1 MEQMRQDDWLWE
13 GSDYD
18 FGATEQEQQQEQQQ
32 SQEGGSDLAKELE
45 EIKRQLQ
52 MWQAYMWQQYWTN
65 MVNDAIN
72 QLVRQKPYLQ
82 AWTDELRAGLAQD
95 VAVWLQQQQQQNKN
109 INWDDVSKFIQEA
122 LQKRAEVIENK
133 LSQIGVNLSSM
144 SAPVTLPASGA
155 VAQQLEGGK
164 TTEEVGLLVG
174 SGENYEIRMVSP
186 DYLEKLM
193 LKQRDDY
200 IRDILTLQQKRRQGG
215 MLPRVK
221 QEQSS

>member
-18 FGATEQEQQQEQQQ
+18 FGTTEQSQQQQQQ
-32 SQEGGSDLAKELE
+32 NQEGGSDLEKELE
-45 EIKRQLQ
+45 AIKQQLQ

-65 MVNDAIN
+65 MVNEAIN
-72 QLVRQKPYLQ
+72 QLIRQKPYLQ

-95 VAVWLQQQQQQNKN
+95 VAIWLQQQQQQNKN

-122 LQKRAEVIENK
+122 LQKRAEVIEDK
-133 LSQIGVNLSSM
+133 LSQVGVNLSSV
-144 SAPVTLPASGA
+144 SAPVTLPATGA
-155 VAQQLEGGK
+155 IAQGTEGRK
-164 TTEEVGLLVG
+164 TSEEVGLLI
-174 SGENYEIRMVSP
+174 GEGDNYEIRMVSP
-186 DYLEKLM
+186 DYLEKLT

-200 IRDILTLQQKRRQGG
+200 IRDMIALQQKRRQGG

-221 QEQSS
+221 QEQPT

>member
-18 FGATEQEQQQEQQQ
+18 FGATEQSQQQQQN
-32 SQEGGSDLAKELE
+32 QEGGSDLAKELE
-45 EIKRQLQ
+45 AIKQQLQ

-133 LSQIGVNLSSM
+133 LSQVGVNLSSVG
-144 SAPVTLPASGA
+144 APVTLPATGA
-155 VAQQLEGGK
+155 IAQGTEGRK
-164 TTEEVGLLVG
+164 TSEEVGLLVG
-174 SGENYEIRMVSP
+174 EGDNYEIRMVSP

-200 IRDILTLQQKRRQGG
+200 IRDIIALQQKRRQGG
-215 MLPRVK
+215 ILPRT
-221 QEQSS
+221 QEQRTS

>member
-18 FGATEQEQQQEQQQ
+18 FGTTEQSQQQQQN
-32 SQEGGSDLAKELE
+32 QEGGSDLAKELE
-45 EIKRQLQ
+45 AIKQQLQ

-65 MVNDAIN
+65 MVNEAIN
-72 QLVRQKPYLQ
+72 QLIRQKPYLQ

-95 VAVWLQQQQQQNKN
+95 VAIWLQQQQQQNKN

-122 LQKRAEVIENK
+122 LQKRAEVIEDK
-133 LSQIGVNLSSM
+133 LSQVGVNLSSVP
-144 SAPVTLPASGA
+144 APVTLPATGA
-155 VAQQLEGGK
+155 IAQGTEGRK
-164 TTEEVGLLVG
+164 TSEEVGLLI
-174 SGENYEIRMVSP
+174 GEGDNYEIRMVSP
-186 DYLEKLM
+186 DYLEKLT

-200 IRDILTLQQKRRQGG
+200 IRDMIALQQKRRQGG

-221 QEQSS
+221 QEQPT

>member
-1 MEQMRQDDWLWE
+1 
-13 GSDYD
+13 
-18 FGATEQEQQQEQQQ
+18 
-32 SQEGGSDLAKELE
+32 LAKELE

-65 MVNDAIN
+65 MGNDAIN

-155 VAQQLEGGK
+155 VAQQVGGRE

-200 IRDILTLQQKRRQGG
+200 IRDILALQQKRRQGG

-221 QEQSS
+221 QEQAT

>member
-18 FGATEQEQQQEQQQ
+18 FGATEQPQQQEQQQ
-32 SQEGGSDLAKELE
+32 TQEGGLDLAKELE

-133 LSQIGVNLSSM
+133 LSQIGVNLSSV

-155 VAQQLEGGK
+155 VAQGLEGGK
-164 TTEEVGLLVG
+164 TTEEVGLLAG
-174 SGENYEIRMVSP
+174 SGRNYEIRIVPP
-186 DYLEKLM
+186 DYLEELM
-193 LKQRDDY
+193 MKQRDDY
-200 IRDILTLQQKRRQGG
+200 IRDILALQQKRRQGG

-221 QEQSS
+221 QEQAT

>member
-1 MEQMRQDDWLWE
+1 MEQIRQDDWLWE

-18 FGATEQEQQQEQQQ
+18 FGTTEQSQQQQQQ
-32 SQEGGSDLAKELE
+32 NQEGGSDLEKELE
-45 EIKRQLQ
+45 AIKQQLQ

-95 VAVWLQQQQQQNKN
+95 VAIWLQQQQQQNKN

-133 LSQIGVNLSSM
+133 LSQVGVNLSSVG
-144 SAPVTLPASGA
+144 APVTLPATGA
-155 VAQQLEGGK
+155 IAQGTEGRK
-164 TTEEVGLLVG
+164 TSEEVGLLI
-174 SGENYEIRMVSP
+174 GEGDNYEIRMVSP
-186 DYLEKLM
+186 DYLEKLT

-200 IRDILTLQQKRRQGG
+200 IRDMIALQQKRRQGG

-221 QEQSS
+221 QEQPT

>member
-18 FGATEQEQQQEQQQ
+18 FGTTEQAQQQEQQT
-32 SQEGGSDLAKELE
+32 QEGSSDLAKELE

-155 VAQQLEGGK
+155 VAQQVGGRE

-200 IRDILTLQQKRRQGG
+200 IRDILALQQKRRQGG

-221 QEQSS
+221 QEQAT

>member
-18 FGATEQEQQQEQQQ
+18 FGTTEQSQQQQN
-32 SQEGGSDLAKELE
+32 QEGGSDLAKELE
-45 EIKRQLQ
+45 TIKQQLQ

-95 VAVWLQQQQQQNKN
+95 VAIWLQQQQQQNKN
-109 INWDDVSKFIQEA
+109 INWDDVSKFIHEA

-133 LSQIGVNLSSM
+133 LSQVGVNLSSV

-155 VAQQLEGGK
+155 VAQGFEGRK
-164 TTEEVGLLVG
+164 TTEEVGLLI
-174 SGENYEIRMVSP
+174 GEGDNYEIRMVSP

-200 IRDILTLQQKRRQGG
+200 IRDMIALQQKRRQGG
-215 MLPRVK
+215 VLPRVK
-221 QEQSS
+221 QEQAT

>member
-18 FGATEQEQQQEQQQ
+18 FGATEQSQQQEQQT
-32 SQEGGSDLAKELE
+32 QEGGSDLAKELE

-155 VAQQLEGGK
+155 VAQQVGGRE

-200 IRDILTLQQKRRQGG
+200 IRDILALQQKRRQGG

-221 QEQSS
+221 QEQAT

>member
-18 FGATEQEQQQEQQQ
+18 FGTTEQSQQQQQN
-32 SQEGGSDLAKELE
+32 QEGGSDLAKELE
-45 EIKRQLQ
+45 AIKQQLQ

-65 MVNDAIN
+65 MVNEAIN
-72 QLVRQKPYLQ
+72 QLIRQKPYLQ

-95 VAVWLQQQQQQNKN
+95 VAIWLQQQQQQNKN

-122 LQKRAEVIENK
+122 LQKRAEVIEDK
-133 LSQIGVNLSSM
+133 LSQVGVNLSSV
-144 SAPVTLPASGA
+144 SAPVTLPATGA
-155 VAQQLEGGK
+155 IAQGTEGRK
-164 TTEEVGLLVG
+164 TSEEVGLLI
-174 SGENYEIRMVSP
+174 GEGDNYEIRMVSP
-186 DYLEKLM
+186 DYLEKLT

-200 IRDILTLQQKRRQGG
+200 IRDMIALQQKRRQGG

-221 QEQSS
+221 QEQPT

>member
-18 FGATEQEQQQEQQQ
+18 FGTTEQSQQQQQN
-32 SQEGGSDLAKELE
+32 QEGGSDLEKELE
-45 EIKRQLQ
+45 AIKQQLQ

-65 MVNDAIN
+65 MVNEAIN
-72 QLVRQKPYLQ
+72 QLIRQKPYLQ

-95 VAVWLQQQQQQNKN
+95 VAIWLQQQQQQNKN

-122 LQKRAEVIENK
+122 LQKRAEVIEDK
-133 LSQIGVNLSSM
+133 LSQVGVNLSSVG
-144 SAPVTLPASGA
+144 APVTLPATGA
-155 VAQQLEGGK
+155 IAQGTEGRK
-164 TTEEVGLLVG
+164 TSEEVGLLI
-174 SGENYEIRMVSP
+174 GEGDNYEIRMVSP
-186 DYLEKLM
+186 DYLEKLT

-200 IRDILTLQQKRRQGG
+200 IRDMIALQQKRRQGG

-221 QEQSS
+221 QEQPT

>member
-18 FGATEQEQQQEQQQ
+18 FGTTEQSQQQQQN
-32 SQEGGSDLAKELE
+32 QEGGSDLEKELE
-45 EIKRQLQ
+45 AIKQQLQ

-65 MVNDAIN
+65 MVNEAIN
-72 QLVRQKPYLQ
+72 QLIRQKPYLQ

-95 VAVWLQQQQQQNKN
+95 VAIWLQQQQQQNKN

-122 LQKRAEVIENK
+122 LQKRAEVIEDK
-133 LSQIGVNLSSM
+133 LSQVGVNLSSV
-144 SAPVTLPASGA
+144 SAPVTLPATGA
-155 VAQQLEGGK
+155 IAQGTEGRK
-164 TTEEVGLLVG
+164 TSEEVGLLI
-174 SGENYEIRMVSP
+174 GEGDNYEIRMVSP
-186 DYLEKLM
+186 DYLEKLT

-200 IRDILTLQQKRRQGG
+200 IRDMIALQQKRRQGG

-221 QEQSS
+221 QEQPT

>member
-18 FGATEQEQQQEQQQ
+18 FGVTEQSQQQQQN
-32 SQEGGSDLAKELE
+32 QEGGSDLAKELE
-45 EIKRQLQ
+45 SIKQQLQ

-133 LSQIGVNLSSM
+133 LSQVGVNLSSVG
-144 SAPVTLPASGA
+144 APVTLPATGA
-155 VAQQLEGGK
+155 IAQGTEGRK
-164 TTEEVGLLVG
+164 TSEEVGLLVG
-174 SGENYEIRMVSP
+174 EGDNYEIRMVSP

-200 IRDILTLQQKRRQGG
+200 IRDIIALQQKRRQGG
-215 MLPRVK
+215 ILPRT
-221 QEQSS
+221 QEQRTS

>member
-18 FGATEQEQQQEQQQ
+18 FGATEQAQQQEQQT
-32 SQEGGSDLAKELE
+32 QEGGSDLAKELD

-155 VAQQLEGGK
+155 VAQQVGGRE

-200 IRDILTLQQKRRQGG
+200 IRDILALQQKRRQGG

-221 QEQSS
+221 QEQAT

>member
-18 FGATEQEQQQEQQQ
+18 FGATEQSQQQQQN
-32 SQEGGSDLAKELE
+32 QEGGSDLAKELE
-45 EIKRQLQ
+45 AIKQQLQ

-122 LQKRAEVIENK
+122 LQKRAEVIESK
-133 LSQIGVNLSSM
+133 LSQVGVNLSSVG
-144 SAPVTLPASGA
+144 APVTLPATGA
-155 VAQQLEGGK
+155 IAQGTEGRK
-164 TTEEVGLLVG
+164 TSEEVGLLVG
-174 SGENYEIRMVSP
+174 EGDNYEIRMVSP

-200 IRDILTLQQKRRQGG
+200 IRDMIALQQKRRQGG
-215 MLPRVK
+215 ILPRT
-221 QEQSS
+221 QEQRT

>member
-18 FGATEQEQQQEQQQ
+18 FGATEQSQQQQQN
-32 SQEGGSDLAKELE
+32 QEGGSDLAKELE
-45 EIKRQLQ
+45 SIKQQLQ

-133 LSQIGVNLSSM
+133 LSQVGVNLSSVG
-144 SAPVTLPASGA
+144 APVTLPATGA
-155 VAQQLEGGK
+155 IAQGTEGRK
-164 TTEEVGLLVG
+164 TSEEVGLLVG
-174 SGENYEIRMVSP
+174 EGDNYEIRMVSP

-200 IRDILTLQQKRRQGG
+200 IRDIIALQQKRRQGG
-215 MLPRVK
+215 ILPRT
-221 QEQSS
+221 QEQRTS

>member
-18 FGATEQEQQQEQQQ
+18 FGATEQSQQQQQN
-32 SQEGGSDLAKELE
+32 QEGGSDLAKELE
-45 EIKRQLQ
+45 AIKQQLQ

-72 QLVRQKPYLQ
+72 QLIRQKPYLQ

-133 LSQIGVNLSSM
+133 LSQVGVNLSSVG
-144 SAPVTLPASGA
+144 APVTLPATGA
-155 VAQQLEGGK
+155 IAQGTEGRK
-164 TTEEVGLLVG
+164 TSEEVGLLVG
-174 SGENYEIRMVSP
+174 EGDNYEIRMVSP

-200 IRDILTLQQKRRQGG
+200 IRDIIALQQKRRQGG
-215 MLPRVK
+215 ILPRT
-221 QEQSS
+221 QEQRTS

>member
-18 FGATEQEQQQEQQQ
+18 FGATEQSQQQQQN
-32 SQEGGSDLAKELE
+32 QEGGSDLVKELE
-45 EIKRQLQ
+45 AIKQQLQ

-95 VAVWLQQQQQQNKN
+95 VAVWLQQQQQQNKS

-122 LQKRAEVIENK
+122 LQKRAEVIESK
-133 LSQIGVNLSSM
+133 LSQVGVNLSSVG
-144 SAPVTLPASGA
+144 APVTLPATGA
-155 VAQQLEGGK
+155 IAQGTEGRK
-164 TTEEVGLLVG
+164 TSEEVGLLVG
-174 SGENYEIRMVSP
+174 EGDNYEIRMVSP

-200 IRDILTLQQKRRQGG
+200 IRDMIALQQKRRQGG
-215 MLPRVK
+215 ILPRT
-221 QEQSS
+221 QEQRTS

>member
-18 FGATEQEQQQEQQQ
+18 FGATEQSQQQQQN
-32 SQEGGSDLAKELE
+32 QEGGSDLAKELE
-45 EIKRQLQ
+45 AIKQQLQ

-95 VAVWLQQQQQQNKN
+95 VAVWLQQQQNQNKN

-122 LQKRAEVIENK
+122 LQRRAEVIENK
-133 LSQIGVNLSSM
+133 LSQVGVNLSSVG
-144 SAPVTLPASGA
+144 APVTLPATGA
-155 VAQQLEGGK
+155 IVQGTEGRK

-174 SGENYEIRMVSP
+174 EGDNYEIRMVSP

-200 IRDILTLQQKRRQGG
+200 IKDMLALQQKRRQGG
-215 MLPRVK
+215 ILPRT
-221 QEQSS
+221 QEQRTS